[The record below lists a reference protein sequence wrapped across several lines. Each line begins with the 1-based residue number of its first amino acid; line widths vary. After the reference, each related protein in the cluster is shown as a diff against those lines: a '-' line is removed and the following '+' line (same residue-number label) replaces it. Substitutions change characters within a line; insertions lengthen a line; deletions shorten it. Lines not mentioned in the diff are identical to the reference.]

1 MTEENLIEQFNEEK
15 IEINEL
21 LLEAYDDLI
30 KKNTKLL
37 MIKKIIFE
45 QKLNSIE
52 KYLNLKNEV
61 LLNELIDLKTKLKV
75 IISDIE
81 SFIKNNN
88 KKNIEINYPGV
99 SLILKG
105 PIFKIFFTVYI
116 AIIVIIVGFI
126 LTTSEYKFSKLII
139 QNNIKMAIKNKA
151 NAETLKN
158 ILKLHPQLSFQERI
172 DSLFYDSEK
181 NYYYKDIQIEEILH
195 DLINENYLSENFDDE
210 LNKKLK
216 ELLDENKKIEPIT
229 LLPKNE
235 AEYFINIKN
244 KLSEDSYTKIENDI
258 TKIIENASSKN
269 QLIQTYLNQ
278 SEKSY
283 IISII
288 GLIIAVIT
296 FPVAFLQLI
305 QFIKNLKKLFL
316 KKEESLEQQDENTE
330 ANKGL

>member
-1 MTEENLIEQFNEEK
+1 MTEDNLIEEFYKEK

-30 KKNTKLL
+30 KKNTISL
-37 MIKKIIFE
+37 IVKKKIFE
-45 QKLNSIE
+45 QKINSVE
-52 KYLNLKNEV
+52 KYLNLKNEI
-61 LLNELIDLKTKLKV
+61 LLKELIDLKTKLKV

-81 SFIKNNN
+81 NFIKNNN

-139 QNNIKMAIKNKA
+139 QNNMKMAIKNKA

-305 QFIKNLKKLFL
+305 QFIKNLKKFFL

>member
-1 MTEENLIEQFNEEK
+1 MTEDNLIEEFYKEK

-21 LLEAYDDLI
+21 LLEAYNDLI
-30 KKNTKLL
+30 KKNTISL
-37 MIKKIIFE
+37 IVKKKIFE
-45 QKLNSIE
+45 QKINSVE
-52 KYLNLKNEV
+52 KYLNLKNEI
-61 LLNELIDLKTKLKV
+61 LLKELIDLKTKLKV

-81 SFIKNNN
+81 NFIKNNN

-139 QNNIKMAIKNKA
+139 QNNMKMAIKNKA

-305 QFIKNLKKLFL
+305 QFIKNLKKFFL